1 MGVAS
6 ASGVLPAF
14 RFRLLAVFKKVF
26 QLRLVVLLKTA
37 TDNVRRLDVLMTY
50 RAPARD
56 SVGHLAVLA
65 DQSCRRC
72 MAYGYQR
79 VLQFFN
85 TDGNRAGNIL
95 VGAYRLS
102 ELTGNLLPSMAI
114 DTKPLQ
120 EPVPVEQGG
129 ECSNPFAPTNKI
141 KHLQDFLVSAFFFP
155 NTIPAPKVKI

>member
-65 DQSCRRC
+65 DHVDAVWR
-72 MAYGYQR
+72 
-79 VLQFFN
+79 
-85 TDGNRAGNIL
+85 TDISEFYNSSTQTETAHGNIL
-95 VGAYRLS
+95 V
-102 ELTGNLLPSMAI
+102 
-114 DTKPLQ
+114 
-120 EPVPVEQGG
+120 
-129 ECSNPFAPTNKI
+129 
-141 KHLQDFLVSAFFFP
+141 
-155 NTIPAPKVKI
+155 